1 MPAEPARKAK
11 LFLSCGQNSSFGEP
25 EWAKQVESKLTEL
38 GFEVFYAVE
47 ERNGRS
53 LTENIFAELRE
64 ADYYLFIDF
73 KREEIVQPRTRS
85 KSRVARD
92 KTTKLFR
99 GSLFS
104 HQEFAIACFQGLEM
118 LAFREAGVEPLT
130 GVIGAVMANA
140 ISFESRDEL
149 PNKVCEE
156 VLQKLAT
163 SEWSKTS
170 QNRLQITAAQDNGR
184 IDEQTNPES
193 HKVLRLSHYH
203 INVANLHHRK
213 AATNCF
219 AYVEEIL
226 DLRTG
231 VRVGPTY
238 TCELKWEGTMLQ
250 GVRIGPESKRG
261 VDSFIV
267 LHEQGGGQRLA
278 FRPQTDAN
286 NHIHYVDP
294 GNELLVTYI
303 VSSDEFPLAR
313 QKFRIG
319 FSGKDSIVQV
329 TQV

>member
-73 KREEIVQPRTRS
+73 KREELVQRRQRS
-85 KSRVARD
+85 KSNAALG
-92 KTTKLFR
+92 KPPKLFR

-104 HQEFAIACFQGLEM
+104 HQEFAIACFQGLEI
-118 LAFREAGVEPLT
+118 LAFREVGVEPLT
-130 GVIGAVMANA
+130 GVIGVVMANS
-140 ISFESRDEL
+140 ISFQHRAEL
-149 PNKVCEE
+149 PNKVYEE
-156 VLQKLAT
+156 VLRKLKEN
-163 SEWSKTS
+163 EWSKTS
-170 QNRLQITAAQDNGR
+170 QNRLQITAAQDNGK
-184 IDEQTNPES
+184 IDEQTNPETQR
-193 HKVLRLSHYH
+193 VRRLSHYH

-219 AYVEEIL
+219 AYVEEIF
-226 DLRTG
+226 DLRKG
-231 VRVGPTY
+231 VRAGPTY

-267 LHEQGGGQRLA
+267 LHEQGGQRLA
-278 FRPQTDAN
+278 FWPQTDAN
-286 NHIHYVDP
+286 NHIHYFDP
-294 GNELLVTYI
+294 GSELLVTYI

-313 QKFRIG
+313 QRFRIV
-319 FSGKDSIVQV
+319 FSGKDSVVQV
-329 TQV
+329 TQA